1 MSGLPEVCTAKEH
14 LEQNLQ
20 RRGKTK
26 VLGSC
31 LPWRLKSSCTGFSS
45 LLGRAGHRGRPGQ
58 DRVPQPRLSLKKSFA
73 REILGRF
80 LPYPHFSTTTD
91 TVLLLTGGRLSLYNK
106 A

>member
-45 LLGRAGHRGRPGQ
+45 PLGRAGHRGRPGQ
-58 DRVPQPRLSLKKSFA
+58 DRVPQPRLSTFSPRPSKEEFCKGDFGKISA
-73 REILGRF
+73 
-80 LPYPHFSTTTD
+80 LPTF
-91 TVLLLTGGRLSLYNK
+91 
-106 A
+106 

>member
-20 RRGKTK
+20 RRGKRRG
-26 VLGSC
+26 LGSA
-31 LPWRLKSSCTGFSS
+31 LEIEV
-45 LLGRAGHRGRPGQ
+45 LLHRVLLSFGGRAGHRGRPDQ

-73 REILGRF
+73 REIWGRF
-80 LPYPHFSTTTD
+80 LPYFSSTRD
-91 TVLLLTGGRLSLYNK
+91 NLLLLTGGRLSLYNK